1 MLCPGVTLLEP
12 GHEGERPKYNSNHPD
27 RRGLSNL
34 PSRDLFHIP
43 MKYEFHLT
51 AGNPRLVR
59 TLNYGIETF
68 EAGTPIL
75 AIESI
80 DKDGLGIATDWM
92 TAQKASLNGG
102 HIAALRYLFN
112 SQNKL
117 GWYYGT
123 TNEPYRKKIE
133 VEYRT
138 DCVPEEYLYI
148 ETHFQVSA
156 EEAKEL
162 KTGISRNLFSG
173 TLIATERCYE
183 SGNFHEFAQRHAA
196 LGRKVEL
203 CLLDTNV
210 QHDAEGQWMK
220 VPKKIGT
227 MSEASRKTL
236 SDEYGKV
243 SRSRKL
249 WEVS

>member
-1 MLCPGVTLLEP
+1 
-12 GHEGERPKYNSNHPD
+12 
-27 RRGLSNL
+27 
-34 PSRDLFHIP
+34 
-43 MKYEFHLT
+43 
-51 AGNPRLVR
+51 
-59 TLNYGIETF
+59 
-68 EAGTPIL
+68 
-75 AIESI
+75 
-80 DKDGLGIATDWM
+80 M
-92 TAQKASLNGG
+92 TAQKASLNDG

-123 TNEPYRKKIE
+123 INEPDRKKIE
-133 VEYRT
+133 VEYS
-138 DCVPEEYLYI
+138 PECAPKEYLYI

-210 QHDAEGQWMK
+210 RRDAEGRWMK
-220 VPKKIGT
+220 VPKKIGI